1 MNRYQEQALEKEEKE
16 EIPSKNEEND
26 KPLSFKERIE
36 FFSGGN
42 NNMNIKKKSFKKKKK
57 II

>member
-42 NNMNIKKKSFKKKKK
+42 NNMNIKKK
-57 II
+57 